1 MSPLLPR
8 GQRDLSEDKHP
19 EQFYWLL
26 PHLVMPESQPSLKR
40 DGATV
45 SSSSVTSCR
54 NREPGRAVS
63 SSLGSTGAAAC
74 PFGKTKVTLTVT
86 APLWLPPYPHQQ
98 ELQGGTT
105 AQPLCPG
112 SWSHGWSGVAAGVSD
127 RHTRGHST
135 APRSMLVKPL
145 NTHQNALG
153 MRAGFSQSKGSQRG
167 RSTAG
172 ALAGAVLGEL
182 HVLTS
187 PQEF

>member
-1 MSPLLPR
+1 
-8 GQRDLSEDKHP
+8 
-19 EQFYWLL
+19 
-26 PHLVMPESQPSLKR
+26 MPESQPSLKR

-54 NREPGRAVS
+54 NREPGRAAS

-98 ELQGGTT
+98 ELQGGTA

-112 SWSHGWSGVAAGVSD
+112 SWSRAWSGVAAGVSD

-135 APRSMLVKPL
+135 APRCCQQQALGRCRSMLVKPL
-145 NTHQNALG
+145 NTHQNPLG
-153 MRAGFSQSKGSQRG
+153 SRAGFSQSKGSQRG

-182 HVLTS
+182 QVLTS